1 MEQIIKNM
9 KEYNPRYTRR
19 GALKWQKINTG
30 KHPKKEFPMIAIEKI
45 RLKINKP
52 YKFFEDTYNRAKEQ
66 YEETHEFI
74 PVNLRAEDLRLR
86 SGYEFYVLAKELGL
100 KEIPY
105 ILYRDASISHKPKPE
120 LQKTRA
126 VIDCTGNTIYVSE
139 QAYQKIKQCILMCK
153 TLGFSLKILPTYRF
167 RILDEEGKS
176 IRAKEFTLPSVY
188 KRLKTLTTATEEQK
202 KENNSRIVR

>member
-1 MEQIIKNM
+1 MEQVIKNM
-9 KEYNPRYTRR
+9 NEYNPRYTNR

-45 RLKINKP
+45 KLKTNKQ
-52 YKFFEDTYNRAKEQ
+52 YKFFEDTYKRAKEQ

-105 ILYRDASISHKPKPE
+105 IESRDASISHKAKPG
-120 LQKTRA
+120 LKKTRA
-126 VIDCTGNTIYVSE
+126 VTDCTGKSIYVTE
-139 QAYQKIKQCILMCK
+139 QAYQKIRRCIIMCK
-153 TLGFSLKILPTYRF
+153 TLGFSLEILPTYRF
-167 RILDEEGKS
+167 RILDENGKS

-188 KRLKTLTTATEEQK
+188 KRLMALTTKEDKEE
-202 KENNSRIVR
+202 KEDKE